1 MTINFSKYQGAGN
14 DFVIIDNRTD
24 FFDKSDYRKIRKICD
39 RRFGIGADGLILIQ
53 NKKGYH
59 FEMVYFNA
67 DGHEGTMCGNG
78 GRCIVAYAYHHEIID
93 SFTKFSAIDGEHE
106 AKVLTPDYV
115 TLKMN
120 DVTNIEIGKDYFYM
134 NTGSPHYVAFV
145 TDLETVNVFD
155 EGQKIRFNNRFKSKG
170 TNVNYVE
177 LKENFLFVR
186 TYERG
191 VEDETLAC
199 GTGITAAALAAALR
213 LDIEDSSFNIKAM
226 GGNLKVSFQR
236 EENSF
241 KNIWLE
247 GSAKKV
253 FEGTIAI

>member
-24 FFDKSDYRKIRKICD
+24 FFDKSDYRTIRKICD
-39 RRFGIGADGLILIQ
+39 RRFGIGADGLMLLQ
-53 NKKGYH
+53 NKKGYN
-59 FEMVYFNA
+59 FEMVYFNS

-78 GRCIVAYAYHHEIID
+78 GRCIVAYAYHREIVD
-93 SFTKFSAIDGEHE
+93 SYTKFWAIDGEHE
-106 AKVLTPDYV
+106 ANVLAPDYV
-115 TLKMN
+115 KLKMN
-120 DVTNIEIGKDYFYM
+120 DVTDIEIGKNYFFM

-145 TDLETVNVFD
+145 NELETINVFE
-155 EGQKIRFNNRFKSKG
+155 EGQKIRYNDRFKSKG

-177 LKENFLFVR
+177 LKENSLFVR

-213 LDIEDSSFNIKAM
+213 LDIEDSSFNIKAL
-226 GGNLKVSFQR
+226 GGNLKVSFHR
-236 EENSF
+236 EEKNF

-247 GSAKKV
+247 GPAKKV